1 MIVRG
6 LLFLLLLGA
15 AWIVAPAPSHADETV
30 WQRLRAGGHAILIR
44 HAEAPGTGD
53 PSGFKLEDCATQR
66 NLSASGRDQA
76 RRIGAALKANGIRID
91 QVLSSR
97 WCRALDTARLMGSGT
112 VEPFAA
118 LDSFFSDRSVADA
131 QTAAVMRQ
139 IAQMGTRTVV
149 MVTHQV
155 NIARLTGVYPRSGE
169 MVVVKHDPQAPAGL
183 TIIGRIP
190 TNNPGD

>member
-15 AWIVAPAPSHADETV
+15 TWIAAPAPSHADEAV

-97 WCRALDTARLMGSGT
+97 WCRALDTARLMESGT

-131 QTAAVMRQ
+131 QTAAVMRR
-139 IAQMGTRTVV
+139 IAELGGRTVV

-155 NIARLTGVYPRSGE
+155 NITRLTGVYPRSGE

-183 TIIGRIP
+183 TVIGRIP
-190 TNNPGD
+190 TNIPGD